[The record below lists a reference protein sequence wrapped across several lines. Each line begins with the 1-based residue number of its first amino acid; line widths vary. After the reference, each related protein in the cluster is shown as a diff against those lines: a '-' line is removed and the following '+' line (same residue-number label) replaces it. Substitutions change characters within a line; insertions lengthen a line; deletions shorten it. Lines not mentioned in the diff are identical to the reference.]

1 MPGAAFL
8 YTSSMSFGYSSP
20 MTVTTTLKRE
30 PSESRS
36 GSRCICIRHES
47 FSLVFC
53 TSRLKALAHIAS
65 TNRAHSTDCHEL
77 CARVLRHGVR
87 TTTQMHR
94 VSAME
99 VLLST
104 IVITTTRALHHK
116 TTKLPVPRPS
126 HLDIASFKSPAAS
139 LVRSVPPDTRSASA
153 TSARPKSLASDL
165 HSALPFSTKVPS
177 AISALNRQSSSAAG
191 QDSNSSE
198 PAETACAAHSPATVD
213 VCTHVDMLRIAVAS
227 ASLAGVLASA
237 DADAANPSCELN
249 QERRLED

>member
-1 MPGAAFL
+1 MPL
-8 YTSSMSFGYSSP
+8 
-20 MTVTTTLKRE
+20 RI
-30 PSESRS
+30 SRF
-36 GSRCICIRHES
+36 HH
-47 FSLVFC
+47 V
-53 TSRLKALAHIAS
+53 
-65 TNRAHSTDCHEL
+65 L
-77 CARVLRHGVR
+77 CARVLRHEVH

-94 VSAME
+94 VSARE

-177 AISALNRQSSSAAG
+177 AINALNRQSSSAAG

>member
-8 YTSSMSFGYSSP
+8 YTSSTSFGRAHNDGDNDVEGARKP
-20 MTVTTTLKRE
+20 LRVTLHLKAA
-30 PSESRS
+30 P
-36 GSRCICIRHES
+36 I
-47 FSLVFC
+47 VFC
-53 TSRLKALAHIAS
+53 TSRLKALAHIARMPS
-65 TNRAHSTDCHEL
+65 YSRFHHVL
-77 CARVLRHGVR
+77 CARVLRHEVQ

-94 VSAME
+94 VSARE

-177 AISALNRQSSSAAG
+177 AINALNRQSSSAAG